1 LEAGHINTFC
11 AYVFRAYSYNLAC
24 DIHLYTSTRSAN
36 IAGVL
41 AQRFFSATCQLGAYC
56 SSSALCTVNLVQLVC
71 CRGNEE
77 STPSVPEDLLFF
89 ADGGRTP
96 RLTILP
102 TIHAS
107 LRLGMNFPLAPS
119 LDHPSPTRAFPL
131 PSTNLRHP
139 RPAIQVPD
147 TTRIPKLTQDRYTR
161 EELVSIIDDRG
172 VDYLHLMLNRA
183 HVDALWRL
191 VADVKTELVDVEDT
205 RRFQRGTLAEVV
217 MRRKSRL
224 PGKGQVLPF
233 SRGGRVGVAAHSWA
247 VGWLF
252 GVEVYQ
258 AK

>member
-1 LEAGHINTFC
+1 MEAGHINTFC
-11 AYVFRAYSYNLAC
+11 AYVFCAYSYNLAC

-119 LDHPSPTRAFPL
+119 LAIRVPHAPFPYLRPISVTLVPRSKFRTQLESPNSLKIDIPGRSWSQS
-131 PSTNLRHP
+131 STIG
-139 RPAIQVPD
+139 AWI
-147 TTRIPKLTQDRYTR
+147 TST
-161 EELVSIIDDRG
+161 
-172 VDYLHLMLNRA
+172 
-183 HVDALWRL
+183 
-191 VADVKTELVDVEDT
+191 
-205 RRFQRGTLAEVV
+205 
-217 MRRKSRL
+217 
-224 PGKGQVLPF
+224 
-233 SRGGRVGVAAHSWA
+233 
-247 VGWLF
+247 
-252 GVEVYQ
+252 
-258 AK
+258 